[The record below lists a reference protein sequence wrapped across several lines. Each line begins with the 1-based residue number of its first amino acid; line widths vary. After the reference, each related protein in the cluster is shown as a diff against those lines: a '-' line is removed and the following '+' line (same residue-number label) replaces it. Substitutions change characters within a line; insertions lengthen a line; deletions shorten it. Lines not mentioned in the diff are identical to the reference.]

1 MLLPILLA
9 LASAQS
15 VDKPVVVRCQ
25 FKGMPPMSL
34 TFYGGRE
41 GSLKVGK
48 SKPVPLY
55 VGSSLSTATY
65 GAQELTFSL
74 RLPASVT
81 VSADGNDTKTY
92 GGVCESSLP
101 L

>member
-1 MLLPILLA
+1 M
-9 LASAQS
+9 
-15 VDKPVVVRCQ
+15 V
-25 FKGMPPMSL
+25 L
-34 TFYGGRE
+34 TFPGGNR
-41 GSLKVGK
+41 GTLKVGN

-55 VGSSLSTATY
+55 VGSSVSTATY

-81 VSADGNDTKTY
+81 VSAPGNDTKTY